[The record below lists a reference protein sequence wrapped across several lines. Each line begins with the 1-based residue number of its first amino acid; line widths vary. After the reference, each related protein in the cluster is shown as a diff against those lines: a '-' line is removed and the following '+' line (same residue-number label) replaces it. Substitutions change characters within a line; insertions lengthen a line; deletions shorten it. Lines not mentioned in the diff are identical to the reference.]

1 MAISMSYWRRCL
13 SGFVAIAL
21 TGALAAS
28 AIAISPPADSRRA
41 AEQLRAEA
49 SRYREMQDRWQPVGE
64 GAALQPGDRD
74 RRVEQLRELLQLLG
88 DYRGLPGPIT
98 LLPPDASRYDSAVQ
112 SAVERFQRRHGLEV
126 TGDAGEATLAE
137 LAISPAVRAHQLELN
152 AERWEKLPLPDRDRY
167 VLVNIPDYRLQL
179 IEDGREVLGM
189 RTVVGKSST
198 RTPPIT
204 SRITN
209 VVFNPTWTVPRSILL
224 TDLLPK
230 ARNNPE
236 AMHNRGYRV
245 VSYRSGN
252 TTTISPDS
260 IDRAAHGHATLRQIS
275 GPGNTLGRV
284 KFVLPNKQSIF
295 LHDTQAQS
303 LFEEHQRAFSHGC
316 VRLEHPEEL
325 AYALLRKQ
333 GWDRTRIAQVTTGT
347 EIMNI
352 RVKKPARLFITYL
365 TAWIDK
371 DGRPQFRR
379 DIYHRDQPAN
389 VTH

>member
-1 MAISMSYWRRCL
+1 MLYWRRWLC
-13 SGFVAIAL
+13 GVAAITL

-28 AIAISPPADSRRA
+28 AIAISPPADASRA
-41 AEQLRAEA
+41 AEQLRMEA
-49 SRYREMQDRWQPVGE
+49 TRYRQMQGRWQPVDGGKE
-64 GAALQPGDRD
+64 LKPGDRD
-74 RRVEQLRELLQLLG
+74 SRVKQLRRLLQLLG
-88 DYRGLPGPIT
+88 DFRGLPGPIT
-98 LLPPDASRYDSAVQ
+98 LLTPDTARFDGAVQ
-112 SAVERFQRRHGLEV
+112 YAVERFQQRHGLEV
-126 TGDAGEATLAE
+126 SGAADTATLSE
-137 LAISPAVRAHQLELN
+137 LAVSPTVRARQLELN
-152 AERWEKLPLPDRDRY
+152 AQRWEKLPLPSKDRY

-179 IEDGREVLGM
+179 IERGREVLGM
-189 RTVVGKSST
+189 RTVVGKSSS

-245 VSYRSGN
+245 VSYRSGD

-284 KFVLPNKQSIF
+284 KFVLPNRQSIY

-303 LFEEHQRAFSHGC
+303 LFEQHHRAFSHGC

-325 AYALLRKQ
+325 AYALLRRQ

-347 EIMNI
+347 ETMNVRI
-352 RVKKPARLFITYL
+352 KNPARLFITYL
-365 TAWIDK
+365 TAWIDD
-371 DGRPQFRR
+371 DGRLQFRR
-379 DIYHRDQPAN
+379 DIYHRDKSGADAN
-389 VTH
+389 